1 MRSRRS
7 GASIPTRRNGTVP
20 STKKLLSIT
29 NLKKYF
35 PVAKS
40 SIFQKNRLYVR
51 ANENITID
59 IYEGETLGVVGES
72 GCGKSTLG
80 RVLLQLYPQTA
91 GCTLYYG
98 VTLDEL
104 TPSYVYDTIKHEKKY
119 RKVLNKASAKARDL
133 EKKVEAAGGE
143 DGADFYLL
151 QECNIAQC
159 DEQTNLSN
167 IVKIL
172 GGFYAK
178 DDPEGLSLLMSIYQ
192 ENKKRNKLLAKRKEL
207 QVNFE
212 HFDHEAT
219 VAESGKAAS
228 YANKRD
234 KLSAQISRLNDS
246 ISVLDQN
253 VVGLEEK
260 LSAVKAKYKDDP
272 EFAEYEAMLDNGID
286 LARLKTDEMRDLRK
300 NLQIIFQDPYS
311 SLNPRFTVGQIIEEG
326 LVTHHFFKHGSAKLR
341 AYIVDTMEKCGL
353 QEYMLHR
360 YPHQFSGGQR
370 QRICIARALAVQPK
384 FMVCDECV
392 SALDVS
398 IQSQIINLLQELKE
412 KQHLT
417 YMFISHDLSVVKFIS
432 DRIAVMYLGS
442 IVELADKNTMF
453 TDPRHPYTVA
463 LLSSIPTTE
472 AGSADKERIILEGN
486 IPSPVNPPAG
496 CKFCTR
502 CYMATDK
509 CRRVE
514 PPLVEIEP
522 NHFCACHYPERKL
535 DENKNFL
542 FKVKTTKTEA

>member
-1 MRSRRS
+1 MS
-7 GASIPTRRNGTVP
+7 N
-20 STKKLLSIT
+20 TKKLLSIT

-51 ANENITID
+51 ANEDITID
-59 IYEGETLGVVGES
+59 IYEGETLGIVGES

-80 RVLLQLYPQTA
+80 RVLLQLYSQTA

-104 TPSYVYDTIKHEKKY
+104 TPDYVRDTIKNEEKY
-119 RKVLNKASAKARDL
+119 RKILKKATDKADEL
-133 EKKVEAAGGE
+133 QKKVDAAGGE

-151 QECNIAQC
+151 QDCNIAKC
-159 DEQTNLSN
+159 EVQTALSN

-172 GGFYAK
+172 GGFFAK
-178 DDPEGLSLLMSIYQ
+178 KDPEGMTLLMDIYR
-192 ENKKRNKLLAKRKEL
+192 ECRKRNKVATKRKA
-207 QVNFE
+207 QKVSFE
-212 HFDHEAT
+212 HYEFELTEAK
-219 VAESGKAAS
+219 ESKKAS
-228 YANKRD
+228 LQRKRD
-234 KLSAQISRLNDS
+234 KA
-246 ISVLDQN
+246 
-253 VVGLEEK
+253 EEALKKTDETIAGMNRTIEDLQTK
-260 LSAVKAKYKDDP
+260 LAEVKAKYADDP
-272 EFAEYEAMLDNGID
+272 EFQKYEAMLDNGID
-286 LARLKTDEMRDLRK
+286 LARLNYKEMRGLRK
-300 NLQIIFQDPYS
+300 DLQIIFQDPYS

-326 LVTHHFFKHGSAKLR
+326 LVTHHFFKHGSAKMR
-341 AYIVDTMEKCGL
+341 EYIVDTMEKCGL

-384 FMVCDECV
+384 FVVCDECV

-412 KQHLT
+412 KQSLT

-432 DRIAVMYLGS
+432 DRIAVMYLGN
-442 IVELADKNTMF
+442 IVELADKKTIF
-453 TDPRHPYTVA
+453 DDPRHPYTVA

-472 AGSADKERIILEGN
+472 PGSADKERIILEGN
-486 IPSPVNPPAG
+486 IPSPVNPPPG

-509 CRRVE
+509 CRRVS

-535 DENKNFL
+535 DEDKNFL
-542 FKVKTTKTEA
+542 FKVKTTKSEA

>member
-1 MRSRRS
+1 M
-7 GASIPTRRNGTVP
+7 P

-51 ANENITID
+51 ANENITLD
-59 IYEGETLGVVGES
+59 IYEGETLGIVGES

-80 RVLLQLYPQTA
+80 RVLLQLYSQSA

-98 VTLDEL
+98 MTLDEM
-104 TPSYVYDTIKHEKKY
+104 TPAYVLDTLKHEGKY
-119 RKVLNKASAKARDL
+119 RQALKKASEKAREL
-133 EKKVEAAGGE
+133 EEKVKAAGGE

-151 QECNIAQC
+151 QECSIAQC
-159 DEQTNLSN
+159 DEQTKLSN
-167 IVKIL
+167 LVKIL
-172 GGFYAK
+172 GGFFAQ
-178 DDPEGLSLLMSIYQ
+178 DDPEGIRLLQELYQ
-192 ENKKRNKLLAKRKEL
+192 QNKKRNQLLEKRKK
-207 QVNFE
+207 QQMNFE
-212 HFDHEAT
+212 HFSHEET
-219 VAESGKAAS
+219 QAEAGKAAS
-228 YANKRD
+228 LANKRE
-234 KLSAQISRLNDS
+234 KAEAALKQ
-246 ISVLDQN
+246 LDAELLPVEQEIA
-253 VVGLEEK
+253 GLREK
-260 LSAVKAKYKDDP
+260 LDGVKAKYRDNE
-272 EFAEYEAMLDNGID
+272 EFRKYEEMLDEGID
-286 LARLKTDEMRDLRK
+286 LARLSSQEMRTLRK
-300 NLQIIFQDPYS
+300 DMQIIFQDPYS

-326 LVTHHFFKHGSAKLR
+326 LVTHNFFKHGSAKLR
-341 AYIVDTMEKCGL
+341 AYIVETMEKCGL

-384 FMVCDECV
+384 FVVCDECV

-442 IVELADKNTMF
+442 VVELADKETIF
-453 TDPRHPYTVA
+453 RDPRHPYTVA

-472 AGSADKERIILEGN
+472 ADSAEKERIILEGN

-502 CYMATDK
+502 CYMATEK
-509 CRRVE
+509 CHRVE
-514 PPLVEIEP
+514 PPLTEIEP

-535 DENKNFL
+535 DEHKNFL
-542 FKVKTTKTEA
+542 FKIQKPNQEK